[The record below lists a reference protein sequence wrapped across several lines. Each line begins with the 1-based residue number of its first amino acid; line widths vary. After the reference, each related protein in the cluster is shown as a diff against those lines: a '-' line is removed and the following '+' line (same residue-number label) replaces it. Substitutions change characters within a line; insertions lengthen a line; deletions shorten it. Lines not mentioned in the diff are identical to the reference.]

1 MLAFGVTVTAFSE
14 LERLLGTATDQERK
28 EMIKKALSALDASES
43 AAPATNGATNFIQSL
58 HPSAH
63 AHLFAKVRHSG
74 LCINVG
80 PLMYLCYVRRFLWTQ
95 LGAGQ

>member
-1 MLAFGVTVTAFSE
+1 MIAFYCYIDVGIRRNGDCISE

-80 PLMYLCYVRRFLWTQ
+80 PLM
-95 LGAGQ
+95 